1 MQPSKCNVKRSIRAL
16 SQISTMAPI
25 FQQYNYF
32 RQNSEENVTFT
43 FTFFSF
49 ASNFTWNLS
58 SAGRCQNL
66 MLDVSF

>member
-32 RQNSEENVTFT
+32 RQNSEENDNYHGDG
-43 FTFFSF
+43 SDGGGDDCN
-49 ASNFTWNLS
+49 SD
-58 SAGRCQNL
+58 G
-66 MLDVSF
+66 DDDD